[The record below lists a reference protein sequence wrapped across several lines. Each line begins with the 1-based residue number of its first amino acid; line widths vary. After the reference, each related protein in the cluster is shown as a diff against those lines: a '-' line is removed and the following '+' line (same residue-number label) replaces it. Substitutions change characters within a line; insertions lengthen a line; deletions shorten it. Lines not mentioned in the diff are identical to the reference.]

1 MNGYVTQYVLI
12 FERALEG
19 VYAIGPF
26 ESGEQASAYA
36 NKHHGFPQIWRVAE
50 LRRPE
55 RQQS

>member
-26 ESGEQASAYA
+26 DKEDEAKSYA
-36 NKHHGFPQIWRVAE
+36 QKNHSFPQIWRVAE
-50 LRRPE
+50 LKRPE